1 MIQDFP
7 TKTLITLFPLPRLIQ
22 DCLTGCFLIL
32 FLLLCLQ
39 PCAPIALLAG
49 LMLGRLNCSLSIA
62 HSWISSI
69 KTNLL
74 FWIQMRRPLLLLCP
88 QLVPPRRQE
97 SLAQVSTFSHLSQE
111 DSFAPRFYFDL
122 SCLSHQEWRA
132 SHAISHH
139 LHTNSLTDVE
149 VDVNNRKQKLS
160 FLDIGS
166 EPNWQVTA
174 VEPFLSFLPE
184 SKNLLQVSFFL
195 HQALS
200 VESWK

>member
-7 TKTLITLFPLPRLIQ
+7 TKTLITLLPLPRLIQ

-49 LMLGRLNCSLSIA
+49 LMLGMLTVEFRESKQ
-62 HSWISSI
+62 IS
-69 KTNLL
+69 
-74 FWIQMRRPLLLLCP
+74 FFQIQMRRPLLLLCS
-88 QLVPPRRQE
+88 QLVPPGRQE
-97 SLAQVSTFSHLSQE
+97 SLAQVSTFSHLSEE

-160 FLDIGS
+160 FLDIGP
-166 EPNWQVTA
+166 EPN
-174 VEPFLSFLPE
+174 
-184 SKNLLQVSFFL
+184 
-195 HQALS
+195 
-200 VESWK
+200 

>member
-1 MIQDFP
+1 
-7 TKTLITLFPLPRLIQ
+7 
-22 DCLTGCFLIL
+22 
-32 FLLLCLQ
+32 
-39 PCAPIALLAG
+39 
-49 LMLGRLNCSLSIA
+49 
-62 HSWISSI
+62 
-69 KTNLL
+69 
-74 FWIQMRRPLLLLCP
+74 MRRPLLLLCS
-88 QLVPPRRQE
+88 QLVPPGRQE
-97 SLAQVSTFSHLSQE
+97 SLAQVSTFSHLSEE
-111 DSFAPRFYFDL
+111 DYFAPRFYFDL

-184 SKNLLQVSFFL
+184 SKNLLQVSFF
-195 HQALS
+195 S
-200 VESWK
+200 PSGIISWKLELAGTGQKSPINSLHSGEHDCWPFGQCNFALFLRLRRIRK